1 MDRPGKRGEEISW
14 FRKIFGFPQ
23 PTPIVKPGTQPT
35 EPGRFLTSFDRNH
48 PTLLQQ
54 LQEATRYRG
63 VIEDAARRYRLQ
75 PAILCGIGSRES
87 QWGIALR
94 PPGPEGRGDFA
105 QRRPRGD
112 RYTPEPPDGPGYGR
126 GLMQIDYDWHE
137 FARIGNWQNPRE
149 NIMYACTVLEQAR
162 QFFQNSGINLT
173 EDQFLRAIIAA
184 YNGGATATLQAIQ
197 VGQDIDYNTTG
208 QDYSRDVL
216 DRSGWFQLHGWR

>member
-14 FRKIFGFPQ
+14 FRKIFGIPQ
-23 PTPIVKPGTQPT
+23 PTPTVKPGTQPGQF
-35 EPGRFLTSFDRNH
+35 PTSFDRNH

-94 PPGPEGRGDFA
+94 PPGPEGRGDFS

>member
-14 FRKIFGFPQ
+14 FRKVFGFPQ
-23 PTPIVKPGTQPT
+23 PTPMVKPGTQPD
-35 EPGRFLTSFDRNH
+35 ELGQFPTSFDRNY

-54 LQEATRYRG
+54 LQAATRYRG
-63 VIEDAARRYRLQ
+63 IIEDAARRYRLQ

-87 QWGIALR
+87 QWGLALR
-94 PPGPEGRGDFA
+94 PPGPDGRGDFS

-137 FARIGNWQNPRE
+137 FARIGNWQSPRE

-162 QFFQNSGINLT
+162 QFFQSSGINLT
-173 EDQFLRAIIAA
+173 AEQLLRAVIAA
-184 YNGGATATLQAIQ
+184 YNGGANATLQAIQ

-216 DRSGWFQLHGWR
+216 DRSGWFQLHGWQ